1 MAQEAYEKMLKG
13 QAGRIAKLRH
23 GSWVILPIKHVDH
36 NQAKRNSRATLGTL
50 EEWYVLLGNCYA
62 CDHIGMLDRW
72 ELQRRLGR
80 DTRIKSLEVRLVCT
94 RRGNKEHNGFCIAKQ
109 RR

>member
-1 MAQEAYEKMLKG
+1 MQHLD
-13 QAGRIAKLRH
+13 I
-23 GSWVILPIKHVDH
+23 S
-36 NQAKRNSRATLGTL
+36 QAKRNIRATL
-50 EEWYVLLGNCYA
+50 VLLGNCYA

-94 RRGNKEHNGFCIAKQ
+94 RCGNKEHNGFCIARQK
-109 RR
+109 R